1 MIISV
6 DPGVLFGR
14 TTSKQH

>member
-6 DPGVLFGR
+6 DPGVLLGR